1 VLLHAKKK
9 IVKQI
14 DQSDFEAAYNDAI
27 TEAASS
33 LARTGRIAAGR
44 SRPALRPRVAIV
56 EPRVLLG

>member
-14 DQSDFEAAYNDAI
+14 DQSDFEAAYNDAL

-33 LARTGRIAAGR
+33 LARTGRRAAAEIPP
-44 SRPALRPRVAIV
+44 SASSPVAIV